1 MLSFERKYENLENKF
16 KTLLAKI
23 FLVFIVITSFKVYS
37 VPKLFP
43 GYLGDKVSPAWAINA
58 GKWVVSIDDRSSNQL
73 FAPTLHITCRVEKKK
88 PDFCFTPDYD
98 PNPGHAACM
107 DIVPPGLDLW
117 FSFEAHPNDPK
128 PAYSYSLSG
137 LFRLLFGFHFIN
149 RPVSISAGSG
159 ESFEGH
165 FARDAVS
172 TLVNTDYQAG
182 LKRPLGRQW
191 LNEFQH
197 TKKVHIS
204 GKDIEIK
211 ATFWHQDLD
220 RWIKETLEKCP

>member
-1 MLSFERKYENLENKF
+1 MRKL
-16 KTLLAKI
+16 I
-23 FLVFIVITSFKVYS
+23 FVAIILTSCKADS
-37 VPKLFP
+37 APKLFP

-58 GKWVVSIDDRSSNQL
+58 AKWSVSIDDRSSSQL
-73 FAPTLHITCRVEKKK
+73 FAPTLHVKCYVEKEK
-88 PDFCFTPDYD
+88 PDFCFAPDYD

-117 FSFEAHPNDPK
+117 FSFKAHPNDPK
-128 PAYSYSLSG
+128 PDYSYSFSG
-137 LFRLLFGFHFIN
+137 LFRAFFSFHFIN
-149 RPVSISAGSG
+149 RSVSISA
-159 ESFEGH
+159 ESAKSFKGR
-165 FARDAVS
+165 FTRDAVS

-182 LKRPLGRQW
+182 LGRPLGKQW

-197 TKKVHIS
+197 TKQVYIS

-220 RWIKETLEKCP
+220 KWIRETLEKCP